1 MLRLACRQ
9 LLLDLPRTILVSVA
23 LAAVIAVI
31 LVLDGFEKGQYSQL
45 ERAVLNRQADL
56 FVVQAG
62 VSNLLA
68 ARSSLP
74 QLSRRE
80 VESVTGVRV
89 AHPLTAMPVIY
100 ERHGVKT
107 PIYLFVYDTKGGP
120 AHLLEGEV
128 PQRGKAIVI
137 DTALA
142 QKHDLGLGDTLT
154 ISDFDFTIAGIS
166 EKSAALF
173 MPFAFINYDG
183 MIDFMLESE
192 IAPDLSTFPL
202 LSFLLVELE
211 LDARRDSVAQDIE
224 ARVPAADVYSA
235 EQMARNDVNLGRMLL
250 GPVMGLLVSVAYII
264 GLLVVGLIM
273 FAEVRSRLRSFGVL
287 KALGFRHAH
296 LALTIV
302 QQALLLLLL
311 SIPMGLLIAQGIA
324 GFIHVAAPVYLVGVM
339 EPATLAR
346 TLGASVGFAV
356 LGALLPLRVIRRTD
370 PMIAFSEA

>member
-1 MLRLACRQ
+1 MLRLAYRQ
-9 LLLDLPRTILVSVA
+9 LLLDLTRTILVSVA

-31 LVLDGFEKGQYSQL
+31 LVLDGFEKGQYYQL
-45 ERAVLNRQADL
+45 ARAVMNRQADL

-68 ARSSLP
+68 VRSSLP
-74 QLSRRE
+74 QLSRE
-80 VESVTGVRV
+80 KVESVAGVRI
-89 AHPLTAMPVIY
+89 AHPLTAKPVIY

-107 PIYLFVYDTKGGP
+107 PIHLFVYDTMGGP
-120 AHLLEGEV
+120 AHLLEGDV
-128 PQRGKAIVI
+128 PQRGKTIVI

-142 QKHDLGLGDTLT
+142 QKYDLGLGDTLT

-211 LDARRDSVAQDIE
+211 PDAQLDIAARRIEDRVA
-224 ARVPAADVYSA
+224 AADVYTV
-235 EQMARNDVNLGRMLL
+235 EQMARNDVNLGRTLL

-287 KALGFRHAH
+287 KALGFRHTH
-296 LALTIV
+296 LALTMV
-302 QQALLLLLL
+302 QHALLLLLL
-311 SIPMGLLIAQGIA
+311 SIPIGMVIAQGIA
-324 GFIHVAAPVYLVGVM
+324 GFIHVAAPVYLVEVI
-339 EPATLAR
+339 EPRTLTG
-346 TLGASVGFAV
+346 TLGACVVFTV
-356 LGALLPLRVIRRTD
+356 LGALLPLRVICRTD
-370 PMIAFSEA
+370 PLIAFSEV